1 MFFLNRSR
9 ALRRLCNGILFLSI
23 LSLDCRVAGPL
34 LAMLVSADTPARA
47 AAEQPPPLLIV
58 IGFVGGFVRHDNA
71 GHQEVQLAARLRQH
85 YPTGLEVRI
94 FENHLGGEARRE
106 ILRLLDIG
114 HNGTLSGAERLK
126 THIVLYGHSWGASE
140 VVAMARLLERDSI
153 PVSLTI
159 QVDSVSKP
167 GQDDKLI
174 PANVAQAINFYQ
186 LNGFLHGRRK
196 IVAADP
202 LRTEILGNVQL
213 DYKSSPINC
222 DGYPWYAQ
230 IFMKPHIEIE
240 SDPGVWDRIESLI
253 RSKLLPAALL
263 PAAATQGI
271 TKQFN

>member
-9 ALRRLCNGILFLSI
+9 ALSSLSNAILFLSI
-23 LSLDCRVAGPL
+23 VSLDCRVAGPL
-34 LAMLVSADTPARA
+34 LAMPVSADTPARA
-47 AAEQPPPLLIV
+47 VAEQPPPLLIV

-71 GHQEVQLAARLRQH
+71 GHQEVQLAARLRQNH
-85 YPTGLEVRI
+85 SSGLEVRI
-94 FENHLGGEARRE
+94 FENHMGGQAHEE
-106 ILRLLDIG
+106 ILRLLNTG
-114 HNGTLSGAERLK
+114 HNGMLSAAERLK
-126 THIVLYGHSWGASE
+126 ARIVLYGHSWGASE
-140 VVAMARLLERDSI
+140 AVTMARILEKDAVQ
-153 PVSLTI
+153 VSLTI

-167 GQDDKLI
+167 GQDDQLI

-186 LNGFLHGRRK
+186 LNGLLHGRRK

-213 DYKSSPINC
+213 DYKSRPINC

-253 RSKLLPAALL
+253 RSKLLPAD
-263 PAAATQGI
+263 ATEDV